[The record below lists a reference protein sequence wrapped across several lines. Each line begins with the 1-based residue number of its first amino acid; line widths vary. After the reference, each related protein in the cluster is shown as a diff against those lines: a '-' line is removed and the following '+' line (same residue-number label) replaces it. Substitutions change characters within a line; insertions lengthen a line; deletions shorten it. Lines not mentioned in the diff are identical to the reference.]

1 MVNNAGIYDA
11 NTIFGSY
18 HVSTDMRVLQTNL
31 VGTIL
36 GTTLALEKMSLEGG
50 GAGGLV
56 VQISSVA
63 ALMTTGASS
72 LYQASKYGILGYV
85 RSHGAE
91 AEKMTGV
98 RMVAVC
104 PGRIITGS
112 IVFFIYTVPLASSDW
127 HGGIASFASRPLQL
141 ATLPMAW
148 PCWQEDIITLPVT
161 PCSWHNVTGFSCL

>member
-1 MVNNAGIYDA
+1 MDTLVNNAGIYDA

-104 PGRIITGS
+104 PGPTDTQMVRKVTNIWEGELKINENTRALK
-112 IVFFIYTVPLASSDW
+112 P
-127 HGGIASFASRPLQL
+127 
-141 ATLPMAW
+141 
-148 PCWQEDIITLPVT
+148 QEVG
-161 PCSWHNVTGFSCL
+161 N